1 MDAAELKSYTDSEL
15 QEKLVEV
22 RESLTKMK
30 FQNVTSGLE
39 SPIEL
44 RNLRRNI
51 ARVMTEINGRKK

>member
-15 QEKLVEV
+15 QDKLVEV
-22 RESLTKMK
+22 RESMTKMK

-44 RNLRRNI
+44 RNLRKNI
-51 ARVMTEINGRKK
+51 ARVMTEISGRKK

>member
-1 MDAAELKSYTDSEL
+1 MDAAELKSFTDSEL
-15 QEKLVEV
+15 QEKLVEI
-22 RESLTKMK
+22 RESMGRMK

>member
-1 MDAAELKSYTDSEL
+1 MDAAELKNYTDSEL

-22 RESLTKMK
+22 RESMTKMK

-44 RNLRRNI
+44 RNLRKNI

>member
-15 QEKLVEV
+15 QDKLVEV

-44 RNLRRNI
+44 RNLRKNI
-51 ARVMTEINGRKK
+51 ARVMTEISGRKK

>member
-22 RESLTKMK
+22 RESLTNMK

-51 ARVMTEINGRKK
+51 ARVMTELNGRKK